1 MQAPAL
7 GEDDA
12 WLNADLGGPLPPY
25 ELEPEGPPQAK
36 PVRYVPGVG
45 LMVEGE
51 ESADGS

>member
-25 ELEPEGPPQAK
+25 EWEPEGPPQAK